1 MKFMVLLLGNSF
13 GPWSKLQQDGPLK
26 TWCTKSG
33 GELDWYVYSGRT
45 PKFEVINRFLNRA
58 IVSRFLINHWGKFQ
72 KKVDVNQIRF
82 EVSNRKIEID
92 LFEIWSNITL
102 KTLVALRYAHSHTDF
117 DYILRTNATCYT
129 NLPALVNFIQELD
142 SKFVYGGPVASGKVF
157 VSGWGVLISQEGSEV
172 IFKKDNLEHLKMY
185 DDEALGQILLS
196 HGIKPTPIPF
206 LEIQSYQELDGLS
219 DEYLKTFP
227 FIRVKS
233 SENGMR
239 TDDQIMSVIHE
250 RLKNSNNYN

>member
-1 MKFMVLLLGNSF
+1 MKFTVLLLGNSF
-13 GPWSKLQQDGPLK
+13 GPWSQLLQDGPLK

-33 GELDWYVYSGRT
+33 GKLDWYVYSGRP

-72 KKVDVNQIRF
+72 KKVDLDQIRF

-102 KTLVALRYAHSHTDF
+102 KTMVALRYTHSHTDF
-117 DYILRTNATCYT
+117 DYILRTNATCYM
-129 NLPALVNFIQELD
+129 NLPGLVNFIQELD
-142 SKFVYGGPVASGKVF
+142 SKFVYGGPVASGKAF
-157 VSGWGVLISQEGSEV
+157 VSGWGILLSQKGSEA
-172 IFKKDNLEHLKMY
+172 IFEKDNFKYLKMY
-185 DDEALGQILLS
+185 DDEAIGKILLS

-206 LEIQSYQELDGLS
+206 LEIQSRQELEGLS

-227 FIRVKS
+227 FIRVKI
-233 SENGMR
+233 SENGVR

-250 RLKNSNNYN
+250 RLENIKNYS